1 MLKPILAI
9 VIGST
14 RPGRVGP
21 KFAEW
26 FRERAATSREGLGP
40 RRLSM

>member
-1 MLKPILAI
+1 MVGKPVLQI

-21 KFAEW
+21 RYAEAL
-26 FRERAATSREGLGP
+26 RPLRS
-40 RRLSM
+40 S